1 MHLGTRVRAIALT
14 SVALLVAA
22 ACGGSGGGTT
32 TTVLSNYK
40 PVPGVQGGQLVYSDW
55 ESVSDLNLVSSTAQT
70 TLQVAEGP
78 IWAALWTFDPQ
89 SNPIPD
95 LVSEVPTVANG
106 DVKPIDS
113 THMDVTIK
121 LKSGLKWSDGQP
133 LTTKDLSFTINAY
146 CDPLTGAASQTGYSS
161 IASITDTSDTVEV
174 WHFGP
179 ELTKSATDASG
190 QAVYR
195 CGMSA
200 PLASGIYAPFIA
212 GMGFNP
218 VPEHVLTSI
227 KHADWATSDYFT
239 KQPTA
244 TSGPYM
250 VQNFTPGPAAQVVM
264 IPNPNYAAGRSGAP
278 YYNHAPYLDKLIYK
292 IYGDKPSQIAGLKSG
307 DTDLG
312 LDLIANDVPA
322 LTGITGYK
330 TIAATGLADEF
341 LTMNLGNHNGAPTIF
356 SGDKSLRQAVALA
369 IDKNTMN
376 TSLVGGVG
384 KPMNGPFVSALA
396 PYTDTTIPPFQQDV
410 VKAGTLLDADGWVK
424 AADGTRSKNGKKL
437 AWVIST
443 TSGNSQRAAEEEQ
456 LIKNWAAIGA
466 TVTTKNWPAG
476 QFFNGFVNG
485 GILAT
490 GQYDMGMYTNT
501 WASDPD
507 GWCSTVESGQIP
519 TTANAAGQN
528 WGRATDPTLDT
539 LCAQGANTVD
549 VTARV
554 AIYKQVQTEA
564 KDYQVYIE
572 LYERP
577 DVFSAADTF
586 GNFAATV
593 NLCVAVCNASDWFNT
608 KGKS

>member
-1 MHLGTRVRAIALT
+1 MQLGNRFRAVSLASAALF
-14 SVALLVAA
+14 VVA
-22 ACGGSGGGTT
+22 ACGGSGGGPTT
-32 TTVLSNYK
+32 TGLGSYK
-40 PVPGVQGGQLVYSDW
+40 PVAGVQGGQLVYSDW
-55 ESVSDLNLVSSTAQT
+55 ESVQDLNVISSTAQT

-89 SNPIPD
+89 SNALPD

-106 DVKPIDS
+106 DVKVIDT

-133 LTTKDLSFTINAY
+133 LTTADLNFTISAI
-146 CDPLTGAASQTGYSS
+146 CDPNTGASTQTGFQN
-161 IASITDTSDTVEV
+161 IASIEDTSATVEV

-179 ELTKSATDASG
+179 DPTGK
-190 QAVYR
+190 R
-195 CGMSA
+195 CGLSS
-200 PLASGIYAPFIA
+200 PLASGIYAPYIA
-212 GMGFNP
+212 GMTFYP
-218 VPEHVLTSI
+218 VPQHVLTSV

-239 KQPTA
+239 KLPTA

-264 IPNPNYAAGRSGAP
+264 VPNPNYAAGRSGAP
-278 YYNHAPYLDKLIYK
+278 VYNHAPYLDKLIYK
-292 IYGDKPSQIAGLKSG
+292 VYGDKPSQIAGLKSG

-312 LDLIANDVPA
+312 LDLIANDLPA
-322 LTGITGYK
+322 LTGISGYK
-330 TIAATGLADEF
+330 NTAATGLADEF
-341 LTMNLGNHNGAPTIF
+341 LTMNLGTHNGVPTIF
-356 SGDKSLRQAVALA
+356 SGDKPLRQAIALA

-376 TSLVGGVG
+376 TTLVGGLG
-384 KPMNGPFVSALA
+384 KPLNGPFLSAGA
-396 PYTDTTIPPFQQDV
+396 PYTDTSIPPFQRDV

-443 TSGNSQRAAEEEQ
+443 TTNNSQRAAEEEQ
-456 LIKNWAAIGA
+456 MIKNWAEIGA

-476 QFFNGFVNG
+476 QFFNAYVSG

-490 GQYDMGMYTNT
+490 GNYDMGMYTNT
-501 WASDPD
+501 WAPDPD
-507 GWCSTVESGQIP
+507 SWCATVESSQIP
-519 TTANAAGQN
+519 TKANPSGQN
-528 WGRATDPTLDT
+528 WGRATDTTLDT
-539 LCAQGANTVD
+539 LCLQGASVVD
-549 VTARV
+549 VPQRA

-564 KDYQVYIE
+564 RDYLVYIE

-577 DVFSAADTF
+577 DVFSVADNF
-586 GNFAATV
+586 GNFFPTV
-593 NLCVAVCNASDWFNT
+593 NTCIAVCNASDWYNT